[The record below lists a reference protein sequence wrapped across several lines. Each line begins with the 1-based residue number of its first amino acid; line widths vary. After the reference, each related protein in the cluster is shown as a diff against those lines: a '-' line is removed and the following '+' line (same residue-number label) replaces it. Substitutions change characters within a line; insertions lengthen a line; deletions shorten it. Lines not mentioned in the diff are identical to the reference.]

1 MDFATEC
8 YGKPY
13 KARIADCIKSHKG
26 KYPGFDFEPE
36 SLEARVVHNADI
48 IEKTGWIG
56 VLQGVRTFAEF
67 GATGLDNYQGNRSR
81 VQSSEVQRSTLNGEP

>member
-56 VLQGVRTFAEF
+56 VLQGV
-67 GATGLDNYQGNRSR
+67 
-81 VQSSEVQRSTLNGEP
+81 